1 MLSVQYI
8 DYGVGNKKSVI
19 NALDKLGKKV
29 LLITK
34 IEDLDPSLPIIL
46 PGVGSFLHCHN
57 ELVRLGFFDP
67 LNKMLKKG
75 EIKKLI
81 GICVGMQLL
90 FKTGYEDGETNG
102 FGVFDGKVNSLK
114 TIPFSGEAGLVPN
127 ISWCNTMHSNSK
139 KQIGKFYF
147 VHSFA
152 NCNSK
157 HQVAF
162 YNWHGQKVTAVAR
175 KGGIWGVQFHPE
187 KSAQEGLLFLDK
199 LITLDPKEVI

>member
-19 NALDKLGKKV
+19 NALDQLGKKV
-29 LLITK
+29 LVITK
-34 IEDLDPSLPIIL
+34 IEDLDPSIPIIL
-46 PGVGSFLHCHN
+46 PGVGSFLHCRN

-67 LNKMLKKG
+67 LNEMLKEG

-90 FKTGYEDGETNG
+90 FEKGYEDGKTSG
-102 FGVFDGKVNSLK
+102 FGVFNGEVDSLK
-114 TIPFSGEAGLVPN
+114 TISSSGEAGLVPN
-127 ISWCNTMHSNSK
+127 ISWCNTVHSNSK
-139 KQIGKFYF
+139 RKIGKFYF
-147 VHSFA
+147 IHSFA
-152 NCNSK
+152 NINSK

-162 YNWHGQKVTAVAR
+162 YNWHGQNITAIAR
-175 KGGIWGVQFHPE
+175 KDGIWGVQFHPE
-187 KSAQEGLLFLDK
+187 KSAEEGLLFLDK